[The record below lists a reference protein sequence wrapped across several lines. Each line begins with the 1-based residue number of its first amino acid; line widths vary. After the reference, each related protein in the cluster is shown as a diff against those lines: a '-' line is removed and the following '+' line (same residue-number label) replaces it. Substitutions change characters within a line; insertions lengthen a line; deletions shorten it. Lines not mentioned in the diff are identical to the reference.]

1 MTPSLHLDLLK
12 DEERFSSNPVR
23 LRVMLP
29 MLFLFAALGMA
40 LWFGLCAFRMHNQLQ
55 LRRAVEQS
63 IAELKTAHNALLG
76 LRVQESDSSAT
87 IRQVRFYQTACL
99 VRFGETFAKLAPCV
113 PKNMQITELRILP
126 PAPAL
131 IDPLRPALGPTNI
144 FEQVTLR
151 LAGRT
156 AGEHASEAINT
167 LITSLRAPAFT
178 NLIRSVEIPKGAF
191 RQDMDKGPENREALL
206 FELTCGC
213 SPRRFE

>member
-29 MLFLFAALGMA
+29 MLFLFGALGMT
-40 LWFGLCAFRMHNQLQ
+40 LWWGLSASRTHNQL
-55 LRRAVEQS
+55 LLKREIEQS
-63 IAELKTAHNALLG
+63 IAELKTAHDALLG
-76 LRVQESDSSAT
+76 LRAQEIDTSAT
-87 IRQVRFYQTACL
+87 ISQIRFYQNAC

-113 PKNMQITELRILP
+113 PENMQFTEIRIPP
-126 PAPAL
+126 PAPVSL
-131 IDPLRPALGPTNI
+131 DPQRPALGPTNI

-151 LAGRT
+151 LVGRT
-156 AGEHASEAINT
+156 SGERSSEAINT
-167 LITSLRAPAFT
+167 FIAALRAPAFT

-191 RQDMDKGPENREALL
+191 RQDIAKGPENREALL